1 MANYSGK
8 KAPNST
14 SQMDSVAWSPVS
26 PTLKPT
32 LSGTTNSV
40 GAKGSPNPS
49 RTSSP
54 AAQDEKL
61 TEKH

>member
-1 MANYSGK
+1 MGKYSGK
-8 KAPNST
+8 TASNSG
-14 SQMDSVAWSPVS
+14 SLIDSVAWSPTS
-26 PTLKPT
+26 PSLKPT
-32 LSGTTNSV
+32 LSGETNSV

-54 AAQDEKL
+54 AAQNEKL

>member
-1 MANYSGK
+1 MGKYSGK
-8 KAPNST
+8 TAPNST
-14 SQMDSVAWSPVS
+14 ALIDSVAWSPS
-26 PTLKPT
+26 APSLKPT
-32 LSGTTNSV
+32 LSGTSNSV

-54 AAQDEKL
+54 AAQSEKL